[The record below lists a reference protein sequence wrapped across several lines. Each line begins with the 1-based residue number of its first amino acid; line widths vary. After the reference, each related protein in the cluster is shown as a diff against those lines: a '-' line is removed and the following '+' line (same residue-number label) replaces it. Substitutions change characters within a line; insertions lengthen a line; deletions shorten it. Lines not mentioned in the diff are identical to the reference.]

1 MLITKL
7 DSAVSDNSLLK
18 IGEHRVTI
26 LETPSPGTA
35 MQHSFRAFNDLGA
48 TTHIR
53 TTDGEF
59 FNDAEHT
66 TSLGSNVDRLS
77 PMSLLYFSDTTKDV
91 IFDNKYNITDFVW
104 NLAAADLGDGKD
116 LLWNVE
122 NLTNWETYS
131 ALVEMGTSDFSPAT
145 RLTKLTCCSPKFTG
159 NVSQLPTSLTSL
171 GISGSGVTGT
181 YAELATLVNLTGAEV
196 KDTAL
201 AGNLV
206 DLAPLVNI
214 SVLLLQG
221 TTLTGT
227 STPQDLADAMFAA
240 GRTSGTLSLVL
251 PNSISWTLTFTVSG
265 GTATQNPIT

>member
-1 MLITKL
+1 MLVTKL
-7 DSAVSDNSLLK
+7 DSIVSDNSLLK

-26 LETPSPGTA
+26 PETPSVGTA
-35 MQHSFRAFNDLGA
+35 MQHSFRIINDLGA

-59 FNDAEHT
+59 FNDSAHT
-66 TSLGSNVDRLS
+66 ESLGSSVNRLS
-77 PMSLLYFSDTTKDV
+77 PMSTLFFSDTTKDV
-91 IFDNKYNITDFVW
+91 IFDNKYNITNFLW
-104 NLAAADLGDGKD
+104 NLSSADLGDGKD
-116 LLWNVE
+116 LLWNAS
-122 NLTNWETYS
+122 NLTNWESYG
-131 ALVEMGTSDFSPAT
+131 AIVEMETSDFTTAT
-145 RLTKLTCCSPKFTG
+145 LLNKLICQSPKFIG
-159 NVSQLPTSLTSL
+159 NVNQLPSSIDNLN
-171 GISGSGVTGT
+171 ISDSGVTGT
-181 YAELATLVNLTGAEV
+181 YAELATLVNLIKAEV
-196 KDTAL
+196 KNTAL
-201 AGNLV
+201 AGDLV

-214 SVLLLQG
+214 NTLLLQG

>member
-26 LETPSPGTA
+26 TEIPSPGTGT
-35 MQHSFRAFNDLGA
+35 QHSFQAINDLGA

-59 FNDAEHT
+59 FNDPERT

-77 PMSLLYFSDTTKDV
+77 PMSVLYFSDTTKDV
-91 IFDNKYNITDFVW
+91 IFDNKYNITSFIW
-104 NLAAADLGDGKD
+104 NLRTADLGDGKD
-116 LLWNVE
+116 LLWNVA

-131 ALVEMGTSDFSPAT
+131 ALVRMETSDFSSAT
-145 RLTKLTCCSPKFTG
+145 GLTKINCYSPKFTG
-159 NVSQLPTSLTSL
+159 NVSQLPTSLASL
-171 GISGSGVTGT
+171 AINGSGITGT
-181 YAELATLVNLTGAEV
+181 YAELATLVNLTRAEV
-196 KDTAL
+196 KNTAL
-201 AGNLV
+201 AGDLA
-206 DLAPLVNI
+206 DLAPLVNAT
-214 SVLLLQG
+214 VLLLQD

-251 PNSISWTLTFTVSG
+251 PNSIGWTLTFTVSG
-265 GTATQNPIT
+265 GTATQNPI

>member
-1 MLITKL
+1 MLVTKL

-66 TSLGSNVDRLS
+66 SSLGSSVDRLS
-77 PMSLLYFSDTTKDV
+77 PMSMLYFSDTTKDV
-91 IFDNKYNITDFVW
+91 IFDNKYNITNFIW
-104 NLAAADLGDGKD
+104 NLSAADLGDGKD
-116 LLWNVE
+116 LLWNAA
-122 NLTNWETYS
+122 NLTNWESYD
-131 ALVEMGTSDFSPAT
+131 ALVEMEASDFSPAT
-145 RLTKLTCCSPKFTG
+145 GLTKLICRSPKFTG
-159 NVSQLPTSLTSL
+159 NVSQLPVSLTSL
-171 GISGSGVTGT
+171 EITNSGVTGT
-181 YAELATLVNLTGAEV
+181 YAELATLVNLTVAQV
-196 KDTAL
+196 KNTAIAGDL
-201 AGNLV
+201 A

-214 SVLLLQG
+214 GTLLLQG

-240 GRTSGTLSLVL
+240 GRTSGTLALVL
-251 PNSISWTLTFTVSG
+251 PNGIGWTLAFTASG
-265 GTATQNPIT
+265 GTATQNPV

>member
-1 MLITKL
+1 MLVTKL

-26 LETPSPGTA
+26 PEMPSPGTA

-59 FNDAEHT
+59 FNDVEHT
-66 TSLGSNVDRLS
+66 SSLGSSVDRLS
-77 PMSLLYFSDTTKDV
+77 PMSTLLYFSDTTKDV
-91 IFDNKYNITDFVW
+91 IFDNKYNITNFIW
-104 NLAAADLGDGKD
+104 NLSAADLGDGKD
-116 LLWNVE
+116 LLWNAA
-122 NLTNWETYS
+122 NLTNWETYG
-131 ALVEMGTSDFSPAT
+131 ALVEMETSDFSPAT
-145 RLTKLTCCSPKFTG
+145 RLTKLTCSSPKFTG

-171 GISGSGVTGT
+171 VITDSGITGT

-196 KDTAL
+196 KNTAL
-201 AGNLV
+201 TGDLV
-206 DLAPLVNI
+206 DLAPLVN
-214 SVLLLQG
+214 VNTLLLQG

-227 STPQDLADAMFAA
+227 STPQDLADAMFAS

-251 PNSISWTLTFTVSG
+251 PNRLGWKLTFTVSG
-265 GTATQNPIT
+265 GTATQNPV